1 MEKHIENFIHVIYDF
16 NTISVLF
23 RICLA
28 IILSG
33 LIGMERSRNG
43 RAAGFRTHMMVC
55 VGACI
60 ASMTGLFIAETYG
73 TTDVSRIAA
82 QVISGIGFLGT
93 GTILMRNRLDIVG
106 LTTASCV
113 WVTGTIGVA
122 LGYGFYTAAV
132 LGGLLTFFIVHTL
145 VDLESKLKPSQKEFS
160 IYAEFVN
167 AKDIDETVEMIKNE
181 NVLLYDIIFDNVKTN
196 LHNGVAITATLK
208 IKENDDIKKIMKK
221 INDNENVS
229 FAVLTNQYN

>member
-1 MEKHIENFIHVIYDF
+1 MEKHIENFIHVIYDL

-93 GTILMRNRLDIVG
+93 G
-106 LTTASCV
+106 
-113 WVTGTIGVA
+113 
-122 LGYGFYTAAV
+122 
-132 LGGLLTFFIVHTL
+132 
-145 VDLESKLKPSQKEFS
+145 SQ
-160 IYAEFVN
+160 
-167 AKDIDETVEMIKNE
+167 
-181 NVLLYDIIFDNVKTN
+181 
-196 LHNGVAITATLK
+196 
-208 IKENDDIKKIMKK
+208 
-221 INDNENVS
+221 
-229 FAVLTNQYN
+229 